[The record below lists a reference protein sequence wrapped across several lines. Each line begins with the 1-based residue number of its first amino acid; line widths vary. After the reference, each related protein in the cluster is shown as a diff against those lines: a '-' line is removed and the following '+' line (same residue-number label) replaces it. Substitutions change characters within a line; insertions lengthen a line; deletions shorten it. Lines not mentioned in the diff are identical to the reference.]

1 MSGSI
6 NFSQRIPC
14 DLEMSNLG
22 NLSDMEIYLSM
33 VESFNLTY
41 LVSDDTNLTHI
52 QTVLEENFLW
62 PPDMR

>member
-1 MSGSI
+1 
-6 NFSQRIPC
+6 
-14 DLEMSNLG
+14 MSNMG

>member
-6 NFSQRIPC
+6 IFSQDFPQ
-14 DLEMSNLG
+14 DLEMINISDTKYYLRMVDSF
-22 NLSDMEIYLSM
+22 NLSDLIR
-33 VESFNLTY
+33 
-41 LVSDDTNLTHI
+41 DDTNLTHI